1 MNNLK
6 IKLLMIFAD
15 RNISTKKVLQ
25 NYSIY
30 LILFPVFLFLA
41 CKEDPTSPNPPPVI
55 IDTVDRYEWSMDTIY
70 GYAFNN
76 LYVADSSNIFIT
88 SPLSLVYYNGET
100 YSSISINDPDFR
112 FVGVKGFDK
121 NNVFAGGNR
130 VNSSTPVLKKV
141 ENTSVSSYDITGDTG
156 GTISGIFVEGPN
168 QSWLSISESNTIY
181 FFNSGLIT
189 PYTLDSGVR
198 SGGFFRDSLN
208 ILYYIGMK
216 LYPNDNFRFYIYEYI
231 NDYFNLVNIDS
242 INTISELYGAITI
255 CGSDFIAM
263 GRTSIYYFTNDRL
276 EKLCNTPNFLPIKI
290 CGSSKNHL
298 VCYGQTS
305 DITGAIFTWDGEKWH
320 EEKSQIIPDKFYY
333 AVRSTMVNGRVN
345 IIISDNFNLGRSYHL
360 KGVPKK

>member
-1 MNNLK
+1 
-6 IKLLMIFAD
+6 MIFAD

-41 CKEDPTSPNPPPVI
+41 CKEDSVSIQNPPQQ
-55 IDTVDRYEWSMDTIY
+55 IDTIDRYEWAIDTIY

-76 LYVADSSNIFIT
+76 LYVADSNNVFIT

-100 YSSISINDPDFR
+100 YSPISVNDPDFR
-112 FVGVKGFDK
+112 FSNVKGFDW

-141 ENTSVSSYDITGDTG
+141 ENTSVSSFEITGDTG
-156 GTISGIFVEGPN
+156 GTISGIFPNGPN
-168 QSWLSISESNTIY
+168 QSWLSISESNTVY
-181 FFNSGLIT
+181 FFNSGLFI
-189 PYTLDSGVR
+189 PYALDSGVR
-198 SGGFFRDSLN
+198 EGSFFRDSLN
-208 ILYYIGMK
+208 TLYYIGIK
-216 LYPNDNFRFYIYEYI
+216 PFSTYNFRFYFYKYV
-231 NDYFNLVNIDS
+231 NNYFELINIDS
-242 INTISELYGAITI
+242 INSGTELYGFFMK
-255 CGSDFIAM
+255 CGSDLVAL
-263 GRTSIYYFTNDRL
+263 GRTSIYYFANGGW
-276 EKLCNTPNFLPIKI
+276 EKLCNTPEFLPITI

-320 EEKSQIIPDKFYY
+320 EEKSQMIPDKFYY

-345 IIISDNFNLGRSYHL
+345 IIVSDNFNLGRSYHL
-360 KGVPKK
+360 KGVPKN